1 MKKHKPAYGAGFIY
15 NNIMRNRH
23 SAFKMRSAFYFAEK
37 FFGLVRRRTKDL
49 RTGCAVYRGSVV
61 SSVWMVSKV
70 KRKWIYE
77 KNLKQLEKTH
87 KRKKT
92 KVDKTNSLQKSEKSP
107 LICYNK
113 PVHIKGTF
121 FKSEKGA

>member
-49 RTGCAVYRGSVV
+49 RAGCAVYRGLVV

-92 KVDKTNSLQKSEKSP
+92 KVDKTNSLQKSEKV
-107 LICYNK
+107 L
-113 PVHIKGTF
+113 
-121 FKSEKGA
+121 